1 MAVYLGSAGII
12 ELTRTAEGVFRSTM
26 DAGDVNIVERR
37 FSFDFPNGTF
47 LTGDR
52 LSLRRINTD
61 GTPSAQPLDFVAAN
75 GWGDGQQHSDGTWYV
90 HVDALGGIRLYQ
102 DWGAALAGSSGA
114 AIVLQAPA
122 SSYPFTAELVNS
134 SAHCLGQIA
143 EFSVSTER
151 DTADVTSLGDAFQ
164 QQWSGLISGSG
175 EIRCFW
181 DWRPSECGGVDGSQE
196 TAQYFHQLI
205 LRQQLGSEFKAN
217 LIIKRDG
224 TTPLDDTLPS
234 LASRTAL
241 FYAVTG
247 VVTNVGLAFSPGE
260 PLQSTIQFV
269 TTGEIAL
276 RYELPSA
283 YLLLQ
288 EDGDKLSLQDGAGFV
303 ALEADF

>member
-12 ELTRTAEGVFRSTM
+12 ELTRTADRSFRSTM
-26 DAGDVNIVERR
+26 DPGDVNPSERR

-52 LSLRRINTD
+52 LALRRVNAD
-61 GTPSAQPLDFVAAN
+61 GTSSAQLLDFVAPS

-90 HVDALGGIRLYQ
+90 HVDALGGIRLYNTWQ
-102 DWGAALAGSSGA
+102 DALAGSPSA
-114 AIVLQAPA
+114 AIALQAPGA
-122 SSYPFTAELVNS
+122 SYTITAELADGV
-134 SAHCLGQIA
+134 AHCLGQIA
-143 EFSVSTER
+143 DFSISTDR
-151 DTADVTSLGDAFQ
+151 DVADVTSLGDAFR

-181 DWRPSECGGVDGSQE
+181 DWRPSRCGDVDGSQE

-224 TTPLDDTLPS
+224 TVPLDDTLPQ

-288 EDGDKLSLQDGAGFV
+288 EDGGKLFLQDSTGYV
-303 ALEADF
+303 ALEAAL